1 MVKVFIYPATSL
13 ILSDLVSRYGHTPL
27 SSAVAV
33 RERTQTAGLESPPLQ
48 ITPEE
53 PKKGL
58 RWAAVEVPA
67 GVRGRMSLYGPQI
80 EAAEAAIIINDADLS
95 FGCMG
100 CARTNELVKFLLRQ
114 KNIPKLDLNY
124 PKNEEEGVKFVAAIK
139 RFLDG
144 LGGKQ

>member
-13 ILSDLVSRYGHTPL
+13 ILSDMVARFGHTPL
-27 SSAVAV
+27 SSAVAI
-33 RERTQTAGLESPPLQ
+33 RERIQTPGLESPPLQ

-58 RWAAVEVPA
+58 KWAAVEVPA
-67 GVRGRMSLYGPQI
+67 GVRGRMSLYGPMV
-80 EAAEAAIIINDADLS
+80 EEAEAAIIINDADLS

-100 CARTNELVKFLLRQ
+100 CARTNELIKFLLRE
-114 KNIPKLDLNY
+114 KDIPKLDLVY
-124 PKNEEEGVKFVAAIK
+124 PKNEEDGVQFVAAIK

-144 LGGKQ
+144 LGGAR